1 MNEIGAPGN
10 IELWQTLSNE
20 TPRQIPKVYK
30 EANWTPNSEL
40 SDIIPNNLNHY
51 LLKGS
56 LYIISFLVLS
66 ILFIILST
74 IISNRFYAL
83 YHNHR
88 LYLPFVDE
96 NTHGGWFPTAFAFIG
111 TIGLF
116 VRKVQ
121 LIHRIKHPLKAFV
134 YTMGFLL
141 SLVLFLIFLLV
152 AIEFLRIAF
161 NVFGTLVVMVFGFI
175 GGGALFLHSLKFW
188 RSFANRINE
197 RWTEHRQ
204 HKTILD
210 GIRANH
216 KSSDNSYHKIPKSLS
231 DLLKNG
237 RKTIATIVEVDYL
250 PVKHWVKKGELDATP
265 DRPQFLVKYKLNL
278 PNANSESDVIHK
290 ITVFTEPG
298 RNYRVGDPL
307 PILYKVYDQDTIEET
322 VRSMVFPVPLDD
334 VCEECISCST
344 MTYYDQYEQ
353 LLKRY
358 KIDAPAGGLSQ
369 IEAIIDNRN
378 DIVKLGE
385 IIHGLICNPFPVLL
399 NNPFNI
405 CDYLLE
411 LLSIFIKIKGYK
423 EIHADCI
430 RLMFICFEQS
440 SRLTSR
446 MYNCIMEYLNNMCE
460 VGNMVAPDAFEVL
473 CEPCYIDMME
483 RLDGRLIAEILRISR
498 QSSGLPDSL
507 IEQCIFADEQ
517 QAAASEQQCVSD

>member
-1 MNEIGAPGN
+1 VAI
-10 IELWQTLSNE
+10 
-20 TPRQIPKVYK
+20 
-30 EANWTPNSEL
+30 
-40 SDIIPNNLNHY
+40 
-51 LLKGS
+51 
-56 LYIISFLVLS
+56 
-66 ILFIILST
+66 
-74 IISNRFYAL
+74 
-83 YHNHR
+83 
-88 LYLPFVDE
+88 
-96 NTHGGWFPTAFAFIG
+96 
-111 TIGLF
+111 
-116 VRKVQ
+116 
-121 LIHRIKHPLKAFV
+121 
-134 YTMGFLL
+134 GFLL
-141 SLVLFLIFLLV
+141 KALS
-152 AIEFLRIAF
+152 A
-161 NVFGTLVVMVFGFI
+161 FGTLVIMVFGFI
-175 GGGALFLHSLKFW
+175 GGGALFLRSLKFW
-188 RSFANRINE
+188 RSFADRINE
-197 RWTEHRQ
+197 RWIEYRRR
-204 HKTILD
+204 KTILD

-216 KSSDNSYHKIPKSLS
+216 KSSDDSYDNSYHKMPDSLS

-250 PVKHWVKKGELDATP
+250 PVKHLAKKGELDATP

-322 VRSMVFPVPLDD
+322 VRSMVYPVPLDD

-353 LLKRY
+353 LIKKY
-358 KIDAPAGGLSQ
+358 KTDAPAGGLSQ

-430 RLMFICFEQS
+430 RLMFICLEQS
-440 SRLTSR
+440 NKLSSR
-446 MYNCIMEYLNNMCE
+446 MCSCIMEYLNNMCE

-473 CEPCYIDMME
+473 CEPGYIDIMEQLDE
-483 RLDGRLIAEILRISR
+483 RLVAEISRITR
-498 QSSGLPDSL
+498 QSSGLPNL
-507 IEQCIFADEQ
+507 LVGPGMHVDEQ
-517 QAAASEQQCVSD
+517 QTAAIEQQCISD